1 MPKLAV
7 WGHLVFHL
15 YSYDLSGRLHV
26 HISNTK
32 SRKSNPAKIWLDT
45 FDVFENGDLTAKELR
60 QCQKILRANSK
71 AITTIVDDFRNGKKT
86 KSIQL

>member
-15 YSYDLSGRLHV
+15 YSYDLSERLHV

-45 FDVFENGDLTAKELR
+45 VDVFEKGDLTARELR

-71 AITTIVDDFRNGKKT
+71 AITTIIDDFRNGRKT
-86 KSIQL
+86 KSIQV

>member
-7 WGHLVFHL
+7 WGHLIFHL
-15 YSYDLSGRLHV
+15 YSYDLSERLHV

-45 FDVFENGDLTAKELR
+45 VDVFENVDPTARELS

-71 AITTIVDDFRNGKKT
+71 AITPIIDDFRNGRKT
-86 KSIQL
+86 KSIQQ

>member
-1 MPKLAV
+1 
-7 WGHLVFHL
+7 L
-15 YSYDLSGRLHV
+15 YSYDLSERLHV

-45 FDVFENGDLTAKELR
+45 VDVFEKGDLTARELR

-71 AITTIVDDFRNGKKT
+71 AITTIIDDFRNGRKT

>member
-15 YSYDLSGRLHV
+15 YSYDLSERLHV

-45 FDVFENGDLTAKELR
+45 FEVFEKGDLTAKELR
-60 QCQKILRANSK
+60 QCQRFLAEHTD
-71 AITTIVDDFRNGKKT
+71 AIQTIIEDFRHGIKT
-86 KSIQL
+86 KSIRL

>member
-15 YSYDLSGRLHV
+15 YSYDLSERLHV

-45 FDVFENGDLTAKELR
+45 FDIFEQGDLTAKELK
-60 QCQKILRANSK
+60 QCQKILQLNKETILSLIEEFEKGNKTK
-71 AITTIVDDFRNGKKT
+71 AI
-86 KSIQL
+86 LL

>member
-15 YSYDLSGRLHV
+15 YSYDLFERLHV

-45 FDVFENGDLTAKELR
+45 FEVFGQGDLTTKELK
-60 QCQKILRANSK
+60 QCQRLLVEHSDELR
-71 AITTIVDDFRNGKKT
+71 TIIEDFRNGIKT
-86 KSIQL
+86 KSIVL